1 MKLTHIMASMA
12 AASMASNT
20 LHGRLVTPPAVVVVG
35 RFASLFSACAMLA
48 GTPFSHTHL
57 CGRRGRERQKLRATQ
72 PGITPSS
79 MANNATA
86 ARPSSCASSRAI
98 PRCTSTAARCSPQPS
113 RRLGAAGR
121 STRGG
126 GAG

>member
-1 MKLTHIMASMA
+1 MKLTHIM
-12 AASMASNT
+12 ASMASNT
-20 LHGRLVTPPAVVVVG
+20 LHGRLVTPLAVVVVG

-57 CGRRGRERQKLRATQ
+57 SGRRGRERQKLRATQ
-72 PGITPSS
+72 SGIIPSS

-98 PRCTSTAARCSPQPS
+98 PRCTSTATRCSPRPS